1 MYGGDKSQTHQ
12 ESTEAVPTTQ
22 SQKQS
27 LQLLQGQR
35 QHHHPQQQLLNMH
48 MHMLLEDSDDDLL
61 LDGGA
66 MGGNYQQHANQSNGL
81 STTRRTPAAVE
92 ADSLSEISTQ
102 SNLSQHEA
110 KIVAPNVSKLSAHS
124 VVEVRLQSNREC
136 VAVLCAVD
144 VLKMRSGFFHD
155 VLVEQEHKQR
165 SDLQPTAG
173 DAPGILWREAI
184 VVPESSPFEAA
195 AYLESLHEGRAL
207 FRGDWNLCWARLR

>member
-1 MYGGDKSQTHQ
+1 M
-12 ESTEAVPTTQ
+12 
-22 SQKQS
+22 
-27 LQLLQGQR
+27 
-35 QHHHPQQQLLNMH
+35 N
-48 MHMLLEDSDDDLL
+48 MLLEDSDDDLM

-66 MGGNYQQHANQSNGL
+66 VGDNHQQHAIQSTGR
-81 STTRRTPAAVE
+81 SAARRTPAAVE

-102 SNLSQHEA
+102 SNQSQHEA

-124 VVEVRLQSNREC
+124 VVEVRLQSTREC
-136 VAVLCAVD
+136 VSVLCSVD

-155 VLVEQEHKQR
+155 VLVEQEQHRKQG
-165 SDLQPTAG
+165 SSSSFDLQPAAPG

>member
-1 MYGGDKSQTHQ
+1 M
-12 ESTEAVPTTQ
+12 
-22 SQKQS
+22 
-27 LQLLQGQR
+27 
-35 QHHHPQQQLLNMH
+35 N
-48 MHMLLEDSDDDLL
+48 MLLEDSDDDLL

-66 MGGNYQQHANQSNGL
+66 VGANLQQHANL
-81 STTRRTPAAVE
+81 STGRSAMRRAPAAVE

-102 SNLSQHEA
+102 SNLSQHDA

-124 VVEVRLQSNREC
+124 VVEVRLQSAREC

-155 VLVEQEHKQR
+155 VLVEQEHNKQCS
-165 SDLQPTAG
+165 SDLHLSTAPG